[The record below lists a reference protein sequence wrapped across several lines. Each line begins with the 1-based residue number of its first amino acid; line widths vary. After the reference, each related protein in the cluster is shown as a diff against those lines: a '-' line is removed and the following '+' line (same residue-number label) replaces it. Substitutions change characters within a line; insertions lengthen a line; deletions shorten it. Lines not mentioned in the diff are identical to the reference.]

1 LCDDFIFENESFIIG
16 GCMPSLK
23 KTVPNKKTHEVFPV
37 KKKFQIQTATQQ
49 QIETFKEKD

>member
-1 LCDDFIFENESFIIG
+1 
-16 GCMPSLK
+16 MPSLK